1 MFVDHGVTRL
11 WIVLFMMLGLLRK
24 RPELWQPKGG
34 ERVLVVAPH
43 PDDEALGC
51 GGTLFRHIASGDSV
65 VVLIVTDG
73 RLSRALNFQPEA
85 MANAR
90 HKEAMTAAS
99 ILRVERLVWLGFPEG
114 AWSDDQL
121 QIALATRMREVAP
134 DIVYA
139 PCWLDY
145 HPEHRRVADCLAKV
159 VAART
164 TVRVCTLHVP
174 LVELANLFVSVTT
187 EMAGLKTLMRTYR
200 TQEASLLRGLRL
212 RRYAGA
218 RSLRAEAIEEFWEL
232 SGEAYRV
239 AHDGL
244 SSVPAVRGLRHLSL
258 TDPLSYLVGRAAR
271 RYIARRANVHS
282 GQAS

>member
-1 MFVDHGVTRL
+1 
-11 WIVLFMMLGLLRK
+11 MMAGLLRK
-24 RPELWQPKGG
+24 RPQLWQPKGG
-34 ERVLVVAPH
+34 QRVLVVAPH

-73 RLSRALNFQPEA
+73 RLSRAHNLQAEALAKARYQEA
-85 MANAR
+85 M
-90 HKEAMTAAS
+90 MAAG
-99 ILRVERLVWLGFPEG
+99 ILGIEQLIWLGLPEG
-114 AWSDDQL
+114 AWSDEQL
-121 QIALATRMREVAP
+121 QIALATRMREAPP

-139 PCWLDY
+139 PSWLDY

-164 TVRVCTLHVP
+164 TVRICTLHVP
-174 LVELANLFVSVTT
+174 LVELANLFVGVTA
-187 EMAGLKTLMRTYR
+187 ELPGLEVLMRTYR

-218 RSLRAEAIEEFWEL
+218 RSLEAEAIEEFWEL
-232 SGEAYRV
+232 SGESYRV
-239 AHDGL
+239 AHDGI
-244 SSVPAVRGLRHLSL
+244 SGVPAVRGLRFLSL

-271 RYIARRANVHS
+271 RYISRRAG
-282 GQAS
+282 GQAGQTI